1 MLDLLAGYT
10 SDDVTAVRINGTVNI
25 PTFNKSVA
33 GNVLTVT
40 YSVTPAMAS
49 TVTQAELLA
58 SDGTT
63 LFNAQ
68 NIYLA
73 VTDQVSVKHTVTIKE
88 GA

>member
-1 MLDLLAGYT
+1 
-10 SDDVTAVRINGTVNI
+10 
-25 PTFNKSVA
+25 
-33 GNVLTVT
+33 
-40 YSVTPAMAS
+40 MAS

-58 SDGTT
+58 SDGTV

-73 VTDQVSVKHTVTIKE
+73 VSDQVSVKHTVTIKE